1 MWPSSARSDLA
12 RRNRLT
18 PVCGTAPLIITRV
31 AEQTSR
37 TNEVV
42 APARA
47 AARRGRTPL
56 DLSSL
61 GPAQILSLQRT
72 AGNAAVG
79 RMLATQRHEVRR
91 PRVSERAPRAGA
103 VMLQRAPSCRRLLG
117 TDPRRRRTGPRVSES
132 SVSEFLAEELERVG
146 TVERELPIPGGTAA
160 PWRTDRSDSDDDTLI
175 DPQIIAE
182 GTRGSADIAMMV
194 DDPAL
199 ELLEVKDATWQS
211 MQFAEAQLLNY
222 VSKGNRSIR
231 EVERHWRARGH
242 PADFVTSVRGMPT
255 ARYQPSDQPETIEGQ
270 RVLLGWCR
278 RGVILF
284 KTLDESNE
292 EIVYCGISDK
302 GRTDAFLNRLFGPA
316 SDAVARALARRLN
329 ELGLGPVNVKLLIKA
344 VRDRL
349 QSTIR
354 YFLEESFKA
363 VCAAV
368 VEVTAAAVFAE
379 FKRRLLN
386 KYFVDLLAG
395 KFASPKGETGDIPV
409 AEVTGAA
416 AIFLTIVGIILEYG
430 PILAF

>member
-1 MWPSSARSDLA
+1 M
-12 RRNRLT
+12 
-18 PVCGTAPLIITRV
+18 
-31 AEQTSR
+31 
-37 TNEVV
+37 
-42 APARA
+42 
-47 AARRGRTPL
+47 
-56 DLSSL
+56 
-61 GPAQILSLQRT
+61 

-79 RMLATQRHEVRR
+79 RMLATPRHEVRR
-91 PRVSERAPRAGA
+91 SRVSERAPRAGA

-117 TDPRRRRTGPRVSES
+117 TDPRRGRTGPRVSES
-132 SVSEFLAEELERVG
+132 SVQEFLAEELEGVG
-146 TVERELPIPGGTAA
+146 TVERELPIPSGTAA
-160 PWRTDRSDSDDDTLI
+160 PWRTDRGVDDTVI

-199 ELLEVKDATWQS
+199 ELLEVKEATWQS
-211 MQFAEAQLLNY
+211 MQFAEAQVLNY

-231 EVERHWRARGH
+231 EVERFWRARGH
-242 PADFVTSVRGMPT
+242 PAAFVTSVRGMPT
-255 ARYQPSDQPETIEGQ
+255 ARYRPSDQPETIEGQ

-278 RGVILF
+278 PGVIVF

-302 GRTDAFLNRLFGPA
+302 GRTDAFLNRLFGAA

-368 VEVTAAAVFAE
+368 VEITAAAVIAE
-379 FKRRLLN
+379 FKRRLLS

-395 KFASPKGETGDIPV
+395 KFASPRGETGDIPV

-416 AIFLTIVGIILEYG
+416 AIFLTVVGIILEYG